1 MTKREIASLGCKLLA
16 IYALI
21 QAAQTAQTP
30 LSWAAIYWWDGGGSF
45 GSPDVSIARIV
56 VAALPCAA
64 MLGISLALWLCSETL
79 AREMTKGEV
88 TASQTAPLHGGE
100 VRSIAYSVV
109 GVFCL
114 SQAAMQGVRL
124 LSIVVERSS
133 EWQQSSSL
141 RATNLFGEFSTFLVQ
156 LVIGLWLFFGA
167 RSLARLPYALRDM
180 GRDAEPAD
188 QTSDVQP

>member
-21 QAAQTAQTP
+21 QAAQTAQMP
-30 LSWAAIYWWDGGGSF
+30 LSWAAIYWVDGGGSF
-45 GSPDVSIARIV
+45 GSPDVSIAKIV
-56 VAALPCAA
+56 VTALPCATI
-64 MLGISLALWLCSETL
+64 LGVSLGLWLCSEML

-88 TASQTAPLHGGE
+88 TTSQTAPLNGRE

-114 SQAAMQGVRL
+114 SQAAIQGVRL

-156 LVIGLWLFFGA
+156 LFIGSWLFFGA
-167 RSLARLPYALRDM
+167 RGLARLPYALRNA
-180 GRDAEPAD
+180 GRDAEPDD
-188 QTSDVQP
+188 QTSSAQP